1 MVNKEDLINRVVEKT
16 NMNRNEV
23 EAVIDNFLDAIVEGL
38 ARGEEVKVVRFGKF
52 NVKTRVSRNIMN
64 PVTREII
71 RAMYMQMGRKPS
83 ESDINRVMATMN
95 VTPKKK

>member
-52 NVKTRVSRNIMN
+52 NVKTRVSRNIKN
-64 PVTREII
+64 PVTREIM
-71 RAMYMQMGRKPS
+71 RLPALPNVLFRPS
-83 ESDINRVMATMN
+83 QSLKDLLN
-95 VTPKKK
+95 K